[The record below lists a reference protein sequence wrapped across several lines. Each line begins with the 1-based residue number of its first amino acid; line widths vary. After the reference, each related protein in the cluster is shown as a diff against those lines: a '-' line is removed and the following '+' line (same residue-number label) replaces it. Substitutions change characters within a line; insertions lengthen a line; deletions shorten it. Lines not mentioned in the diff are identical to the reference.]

1 MLRVTDTISIP
12 ESELQE
18 QFVRASGPGGQNVNK
33 LSTAVELRFD
43 LAASTSLPAPVRARL
58 KRLAGRRLT
67 KEGVLVIRAE
77 RHRTQELNR
86 ADARERLIE
95 LVRQATI
102 VPKRRIATRPT
113 KASKE
118 RRLDSKVRRGEIK
131 RRRGRIANSE

>member
-1 MLRVTDTISIP
+1 MLRVTDTISIS

-18 QFVRASGPGGQNVNK
+18 QFIRASGPGGQNVNK

-43 LAASTSLPAPVRARL
+43 LVASESLPAPVRARL

-102 VPKRRIATRPT
+102 VPKRRVATRPT
-113 KASKE
+113 RASKE
-118 RRLDSKVRRGEIK
+118 RRLESKTRRGEIK
-131 RRRGRIANSE
+131 RHRGRIADSD